1 MKLFSV
7 LLLIVFSCTTLF
19 VGVVGDISAA
29 TDSDGPYE
37 ASASAYRTGGVYNNR
52 LHVHLFASAQCDDP
66 FARDG
71 SYKLT
76 FYRVLPA
83 VQEEIAK
90 KTQADNPNLVLND
103 DGTVDG
109 VFYDSKYLP
118 LFGEKH
124 QCLVEADSDGE
135 TSAGIWHLASTFAV
149 VGPMPD
155 PPSELPPQPNPDD
168 PEPQLGIFPID
179 PTDTP
184 SPGETHGYVLYTADP
199 YYWVDW
205 YVKAPW
211 HTSERG
217 EYIEGD
223 SGDGTT
229 TEATMSYTYP
239 TSGTTDATGEYLI
252 TAVIYRWS
260 DQSQYEETYT
270 ATVSLE

>member
-1 MKLFSV
+1 MKLSNV
-7 LLLIVFSCTTLF
+7 LLLIVFLCVIFF
-19 VGVVGDISAA
+19 VSDISANYA
-29 TDSDGPYE
+29 EDGPYK
-37 ASASAYRTGGVYNNR
+37 ASASAYRTGGIYNNR
-52 LHVHLFASAQCDDP
+52 LHVHLFASAQCTDP

-71 SYKLT
+71 SYKLK
-76 FYRVLPA
+76 FYRITAAAPFPG
-83 VQEEIAK
+83 ETIFE
-90 KTQADNPNLVLND
+90 KTQADNPNLVLD
-103 DGTVDG
+103 EFGQVDG
-109 VFYDSKYLP
+109 EFYDSKYLP

-135 TSAGIWHLASTFAV
+135 TSAGVSHSASTFAV

-155 PPSELPPQPNPDD
+155 PPREFPPQPNPELE

-239 TSGTTDATGEYLI
+239 SGAMHTGDFLI